1 MAISNFNTF
10 FLNHQKEFRSN
21 HSFES
26 FCRHKDKSSVKS
38 IVNRIDEAIINRLQD
53 ITQKQVELDVA
64 FIEIYALFCYTTRN
78 LHAIFPDFVNRTFIG
93 YHKFFSYFIIFGC
106 CLGNEYAK
114 YIALRVND
122 EDYQSNKVLR
132 YCIDTFIPNLTKSN
146 MKYKYCNLQTI
157 AIVNA
162 LKMNHGLHDDII
174 YLVTQFTAF
183 PFEEFIIKLVALNQ
197 PLWDLSQDFICRQLS
212 AFCKEYCPKH
222 MYTNTLF
229 ILPNLLLTPRFMR
242 PYKTNDDLWDNT
254 HYFANALQFEL
265 TALNPVESLPSLIQ
279 QMYEVPHLTIKPWTC
294 ITAFIE
300 LFEMLQIKY
309 GKLTDL
315 FEQCIDIESHTKR
328 PLSVFYNGHEYQQ
341 NRGETVGYKEM
352 ESIYKSIG
360 SLFEE
365 LLIKYVISNIK
376 IMNNLFYQMIN
387 SLIYFLQLN
396 VTNDNDKDLLKWK
409 LIRKL
414 ICLMKRTVVP
424 YIDYDEFMNT
434 LKYKQSLESLTQIE
448 SFETNLFDGKDEET
462 DTEKKSQKRTFTQ
475 MEDPRNEKTQSL
487 KRTKLNWTTDN
498 GL

>member
-1 MAISNFNTF
+1 MSISTFNTF
-10 FLNHQKEFRSN
+10 FLAHQKEFRSN
-21 HSFES
+21 LPFES
-26 FCRHKDKSSVKS
+26 FCPDNGTLSAES
-38 IVNRIDEAIINRLQD
+38 IANRIDKAIINRLQD
-53 ITQKQVELDVA
+53 MTHNRVELDVA
-64 FIEIYALFCYTTRN
+64 FSEIYALFCYTTRD
-78 LHAIFPDFVNRTFIG
+78 LRVVSPDFVNTTFIG
-93 YHKFFSYFIIFGC
+93 YHKFFLYFIIFGC
-106 CLGNEYAK
+106 CLGREYAK
-114 YIALRVND
+114 YIALNVND
-122 EDYQSNKVLR
+122 SDCQSNQVLR
-132 YCIDTFIPNLTKSN
+132 YCIDAFIPNIRKSN
-146 MKYKYCNLQTI
+146 MKYKYCNLQRI
-157 AIVNA
+157 ATVNA
-162 LKMNHGLHDDII
+162 LKMNFDLHDDII
-174 YLVTQFTAF
+174 DLVTQFTAF
-183 PFEEFIIKLVALNQ
+183 PFEEFLIKLVSLNT
-197 PLWDLSQDFICRQLS
+197 PLWDLSKKYLWDQLS
-212 AFCKEYCPKH
+212 AFCTGYRAKH
-222 MYTNTLF
+222 TIALF
-229 ILPNLLLTPRFMR
+229 ILPKFLLTPSFMH
-242 PYKTNDDLWDNT
+242 PCAPNDDLWDNI
-254 HYFANALQFEL
+254 HYFANAFQFKL
-265 TALNPVESLPSLIQ
+265 TSLNCVTHIPTLIQ
-279 QMYEVPHLTIKPWTC
+279 QMYGIPHLTSKPWTDAC
-294 ITAFIE
+294 AFIE
-300 LFEMLQIKY
+300 LFEMVHIKCDR
-309 GKLTDL
+309 LVDL
-315 FEQCIDIESHTKR
+315 FDQCINIECHSKL
-328 PLSVFYNGHEYQQ
+328 PLAVFYNGHKHQQ
-341 NRGETVGYKEM
+341 TVGETIEHEEM